1 MCRPCALWYSPS
13 VSRSPRTFF
22 SNSSC
27 YMSRNR
33 NHFLHAQVSKTRLHT
48 SSRSAS
54 PPGPPPQRQTMDV
67 SGWHSKKDLSGV
79 CQGLFKKRDEG
90 GATQTKDWA
99 VQFVEEPR
107 RKEPLLRKEM
117 SDAVFIASAKG
128 TLRIGAPKEIDKAAW
143 RNPWIGKLTPTS
155 RHIRNKLASTRHIR
169 KR

>member
-33 NHFLHAQVSKTRLHT
+33 NHFLHAQVGKTRLHT

-107 RKEPLLRKEM
+107 RKEPLLRKEDERCRIHRFGKRDTSYRGACLNTTHQKTIAVV
-117 SDAVFIASAKG
+117 SDHAAP
-128 TLRIGAPKEIDKAAW
+128 LR
-143 RNPWIGKLTPTS
+143 
-155 RHIRNKLASTRHIR
+155 
-169 KR
+169 